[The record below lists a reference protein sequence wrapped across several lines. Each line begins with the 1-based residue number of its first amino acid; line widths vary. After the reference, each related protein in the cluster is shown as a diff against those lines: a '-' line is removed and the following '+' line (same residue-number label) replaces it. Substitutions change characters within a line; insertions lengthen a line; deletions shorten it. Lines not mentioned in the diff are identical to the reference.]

1 MFADHIYQQIALMT
15 FVIVHGTVTT
25 DGLWTCPSQAIP
37 VHALAL
43 VLCAGGFLLG
53 DRLFALFELFDGLQG
68 LCGVLADSEL

>member
-1 MFADHIYQQIALMT
+1 MFADHIYQQITLMT

-25 DGLWTCPSQAIP
+25 DGLGTCQAIP
-37 VHALAL
+37 VQALAL
-43 VLCAGGFLLG
+43 VLCAVGFLLG